1 MTDDLRVDL
10 DKLSWDPSSVE
21 VPDAPPITP
30 SADPMS
36 IMLAAYMPTVTN
48 ELKAKVADAAAHEQ
62 TFSANLSAAKA
73 TYQSTE
79 DTNQGTI
86 SNAENTVARG
96 QSAAA
101 GGPGGAGGAGGG
113 MSQFGQLISTAMQ
126 AASQAAQM
134 PAQALQMVGAVPQ
147 TAMQIGQQVQQMAG
161 QSGGGSNGAEGRNAP
176 GQQESPGSPDED
188 RDREPKH
195 ARPDDD
201 EPGLTG
207 RHAAGDVPVHSSAPP
222 PTQWAPS
229 APPRASGRH
238 AANPAIDM

>member
-101 GGPGGAGGAGGG
+101 GGPGGAGGLGG
-113 MSQFGQLISTAMQ
+113 SRLRH
-126 AASQAAQM
+126 
-134 PAQALQMVGAVPQ
+134 LRVGAVRRL
-147 TAMQIGQQVQQMAG
+147 AG
-161 QSGGGSNGAEGRNAP
+161 GDAADERLPGGGQGVEEGAP
-176 GQQESPGSPDED
+176 GAARAD
-188 RDREPKH
+188 RKS
-195 ARPDDD
+195 
-201 EPGLTG
+201 
-207 RHAAGDVPVHSSAPP
+207 VV
-222 PTQWAPS
+222 
-229 APPRASGRH
+229 
-238 AANPAIDM
+238 